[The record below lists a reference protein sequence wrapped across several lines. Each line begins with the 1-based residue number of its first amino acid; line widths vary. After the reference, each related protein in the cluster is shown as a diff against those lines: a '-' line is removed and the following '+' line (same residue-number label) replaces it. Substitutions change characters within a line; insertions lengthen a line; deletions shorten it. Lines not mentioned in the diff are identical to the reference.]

1 MIKAVVFD
9 LDGTLLNSLTDIVNS
24 GNHALEQL
32 GLPTHSE
39 EKFKNFIGHGREY
52 LVKSSME
59 EHYTEELW
67 KKGVIL
73 QGDYYREHG
82 DDFTSPYDGILE
94 MLEKFV
100 AAGIKCAVVSNKPEE
115 FCKTLAPLYFKDYL
129 NPVYGNIPGV
139 AVKPDPYMIFKVL
152 DELGVSPAEAAYVGD
167 SGLDMLAAK
176 HSRVTGCGVS
186 WGFQT
191 KEKLVANG
199 ADFMC
204 HTAKDLEDAIL
215 VYQNEYIYK
224 TEALTL
230 CAVRGQDELTFVEVM
245 GKNTEE
251 YFEEFSGTSLYAIK
265 DGAELVCFTEINPT
279 NVDEIT
285 LIFLDE
291 EPDEDQIDKI
301 QELIEG
307 FLETLSYE

>member
-9 LDGTLLNSLTDIVNS
+9 MDGTLLNTLTDIVNS

-39 EKFKNFIGHGREY
+39 EKFKEFIGHGREY

-82 DDFTSPYDGILE
+82 DDFTKPYEGIVE
-94 MLEKFV
+94 MLEKLV
-100 AAGIKCAVVSNKPEE
+100 ASGIKCAVVSNKPEE
-115 FCKTLAPLYFKDYL
+115 FCKTLAPLHFKDCL
-129 NPVYGNIPGV
+129 DPVYGNIPGV
-139 AVKPDPYMIFKVL
+139 PAKPDPYMIFKAL
-152 DELGVSPAEAAYVGD
+152 GDLGVSPAETVYVGD

-176 HSRVTGCGVS
+176 HSRVTGCAVS

-191 KEKLVANG
+191 QDKLVSNG
-199 ADFMC
+199 ADFLC
-204 HTAKDLEDAIL
+204 HSAKELEDAIL
-215 VYQNEYIYK
+215 VNQNEYIY
-224 TEALTL
+224 EAEGLRL
-230 CAVRGQDELTFVEVM
+230 CAVRGQDELTFVESM

-265 DGAELVCFTEINPT
+265 DGETLVCFTEINPMD
-279 NVDEIT
+279 VDEIT
-285 LIFLDE
+285 MIFVDE
-291 EPDEDQIDKI
+291 EPEDEAFEKMQV
-301 QELIEG
+301 LVEG
-307 FLETLSYE
+307 FLATLGR